1 MGYSVARRGIQPK
14 EKGGFRL
21 DLGEPW
27 ESDLADFSA
36 ANYDGSKT
44 KVIREALEE
53 HINRRLQEP
62 EMRARFDRERRK
74 RLSGS

>member
-1 MGYSVARRGIQPK
+1 VGYSVPKQPK
-14 EKGGFRL
+14 EREKGGFRL

-27 ESDLADFSA
+27 ESDLTDFCA

-44 KVIREALEE
+44 EVVREALEE
-53 HINRRLQEP
+53 HIGRRLQEP

-74 RLSGS
+74 RLSGR